1 MNERARACGNVR
13 ALRVVSTGNQGDTM
27 PKKRQHG
34 SSKAGRAKPARTPE
48 RQSAANPTP
57 APPESGE
64 PAGGNEPTDAFEG
77 GSGEALATRDRNP
90 RDEVLGRDAL
100 DDNVQ
105 LSDAPD
111 DLAADAVDEIAAV
124 TPPDEYETTEEG
136 DRRPDRDEAEMGL
149 GGEPR
154 SADELAD
161 RAIGDAIR
169 GPRGTT
175 RDGEV
180 HGEDLGLR

>member
-1 MNERARACGNVR
+1 
-13 ALRVVSTGNQGDTM
+13 M
-27 PKKRQHG
+27 PKKRQQHG
-34 SSKAGRAKPARTPE
+34 PAKAGRAKPARTPE
-48 RQSAANPTP
+48 PPRAESAAP
-57 APPESGE
+57 APTESDEPVGANE
-64 PAGGNEPTDAFEG
+64 PADAFAE

-111 DLAADAVDEIAAV
+111 DLAADAIDEIAAL

>member
-1 MNERARACGNVR
+1 
-13 ALRVVSTGNQGDTM
+13 M
-27 PKKRQHG
+27 PKKRHQQG
-34 SSKAGRAKPARTPE
+34 PAKGGRAKPARTPE
-48 RQSAANPTP
+48 RQSTASPAA
-57 APPESGE
+57 AAPESAE
-64 PAGGNEPTDAFEG
+64 PVGGIGPTDAFSDG
-77 GSGEALATRDRNP
+77 AGDALETRDRNP
-90 RDEVLGRDAL
+90 HDEGLGRDAM

-105 LSDAPD
+105 LTDAPD
-111 DLAADAVDEIAAV
+111 DLAADAIDEIAAM
-124 TPPDEYETTEEG
+124 TSPDEYETSEEG
-136 DRRPDRDEAEMGL
+136 DRRPNRDEAEMGL

-169 GPRGTT
+169 GHRGTT

>member
-1 MNERARACGNVR
+1 
-13 ALRVVSTGNQGDTM
+13 M
-27 PKKRQHG
+27 PKKRPQHG
-34 SSKAGRAKPARTPE
+34 PSKAGRAKPARTPK

-57 APPESGE
+57 VPPESDD
-64 PAGGNEPTDAFEG
+64 PIGGNEPTDIFAE

-105 LSDAPD
+105 LTDTPD
-111 DLAADAVDEIAAV
+111 DLAADAIDEIAAL

-154 SADELAD
+154 SVDELAD

-175 RDGEV
+175 REGEV

>member
-1 MNERARACGNVR
+1 
-13 ALRVVSTGNQGDTM
+13 M
-27 PKKRQHG
+27 PKKRQG
-34 SSKAGRAKPARTPE
+34 QSPRKPGRAKPARTPE
-48 RQSAANPTP
+48 RDAEGPKATPLKSA
-57 APPESGE
+57 E
-64 PAGGNEPTDAFEG
+64 PIGRIDTTDTLGAGTGDVLE
-77 GSGEALATRDRNP
+77 TRDRNP

-105 LSDAPD
+105 LADAPE
-111 DLAADAVDEIAAV
+111 DLAADAIDEIAAL
-124 TPPDEYETTEEG
+124 TPPDEYETTVEG

>member
-1 MNERARACGNVR
+1 
-13 ALRVVSTGNQGDTM
+13 M
-27 PKKRQHG
+27 PKKRPQHG
-34 SSKAGRAKPARTPE
+34 PSKGGRAKPARTPE
-48 RQSAANPTP
+48 RQSKASPPP
-57 APPESGE
+57 APHESGE
-64 PAGGNEPTDAFEG
+64 PTGTPAE
-77 GSGEALATRDRNP
+77 GSGEVLETRDRNP

-105 LSDAPD
+105 LTNVPD
-111 DLAADAVDEIAAV
+111 DLAADAVDEIAAL

-136 DRRPDRDEAEMGL
+136 DRRPNRDEAEMGL

>member
-1 MNERARACGNVR
+1 
-13 ALRVVSTGNQGDTM
+13 M
-27 PKKRQHG
+27 PKKRQG
-34 SSKAGRAKPARTPE
+34 QSPRKPGRAKPARTPE
-48 RQSAANPTP
+48 RDAEDPKATPLKSAEPIGRIDTTDTL
-57 APPESGE
+57 GE
-64 PAGGNEPTDAFEG
+64 GTGDALE
-77 GSGEALATRDRNP
+77 TRDRNP

-105 LSDAPD
+105 LADAPE
-111 DLAADAVDEIAAV
+111 DLAADAIDEIAAL

>member
-1 MNERARACGNVR
+1 M
-13 ALRVVSTGNQGDTM
+13 D
-27 PKKRQHG
+27 
-34 SSKAGRAKPARTPE
+34 
-48 RQSAANPTP
+48 AADVL
-57 APPESGE
+57 GE
-64 PAGGNEPTDAFEG
+64 DA
-77 GSGEALATRDRNP
+77 GEALETRDRNP
-90 RDEVLGRDAL
+90 RDEALGRDAL

-105 LSDAPD
+105 LTNETD
-111 DLAADAVDEIAAV
+111 DLAADAVDEIAALS
-124 TPPDEYETTEEG
+124 PPEEYETTEEG

-161 RAIGDAIR
+161 RAIGDAIP

>member
-1 MNERARACGNVR
+1 VESEELTGGMEATDILDEGAGD
-13 ALRVVSTGNQGDTM
+13 AL
-27 PKKRQHG
+27 
-34 SSKAGRAKPARTPE
+34 E
-48 RQSAANPTP
+48 
-57 APPESGE
+57 
-64 PAGGNEPTDAFEG
+64 
-77 GSGEALATRDRNP
+77 TRDRNP

-105 LSDAPD
+105 LADAPE
-111 DLAADAVDEIAAV
+111 DLAADAIDEIAAL
-124 TPPDEYETTEEG
+124 TPPEEYETTDEG